1 MLQHPAKSIAYNGA
15 TYTLAERV
23 PERDINFTMLES
35 AFYNV
40 DVLARVLSQAADR
53 ISDFG
58 GQLSMQDEQQLN
70 AQAQAAAK
78 AWEELK
84 SVLAQVLQ
92 EEGDRVGEYDDLAT
106 VRERVKTYSSRTA
119 DESGLHSDREVAD
132 IGLGAQ
138 QLLDYLFDAAE
149 GWNVQKDI
157 DNVGRAVERVLQADR
172 FSAWKDKLSGLM
184 SHAMS
189 TLNAFKSTLKN
200 LAEGTSDTEY
210 YKVGSADQTHPKFI
224 RIQGQL
230 FKLEEE
236 EPQQPEYIKVG
247 GVVFQKVPAEL
258 IEAAKKK
265 SKSKKKDDDK
275 DEKKGKGKKKSKKD
289 DKKGKPA
296 KEDKKKKKVKSKD
309 KKEKAKP
316 GKSKGK
322 WADLPKGW
330 TKKSA
335 ESFWNSIGGSV
346 TECRKK
352 LKDAEE
358 IDNTGAFCASLK
370 DRLQGEDWR
379 KGPKKSK
386 KKKKASTNPPRSIRV
401 NGKLY
406 LLDD

>member
-1 MLQHPAKSIAYNGA
+1 MLEEAARVATEIGLDFALVDFDLEQFRKGMDVELEHGKVDPDTDVTNDNALLTGKIAWAHLKERPDYYELLDMVEQGYKPVEDKGRRIDLHMTAGVRRTWHERFRRTHFDKGANKMSQHP
-15 TYTLAERV
+15 
-23 PERDINFTMLES
+23 
-35 AFYNV
+35 
-40 DVLARVLSQAADR
+40 Q
-53 ISDFG
+53 
-58 GQLSMQDEQQLN
+58 
-70 AQAQAAAK
+70 
-78 AWEELK
+78 
-84 SVLAQVLQ
+84 
-92 EEGDRVGEYDDLAT
+92 
-106 VRERVKTYSSRTA
+106 
-119 DESGLHSDREVAD
+119 
-132 IGLGAQ
+132 
-138 QLLDYLFDAAE
+138 
-149 GWNVQKDI
+149 
-157 DNVGRAVERVLQADR
+157 
-172 FSAWKDKLSGLM
+172 
-184 SHAMS
+184 
-189 TLNAFKSTLKN
+189 
-200 LAEGTSDTEY
+200 
-210 YKVGSADQTHPKFI
+210 FI
-224 RIQGQL
+224 RVQGQL